1 LLFEQPRFTI
11 KKPFS
16 GVFAAELK
24 PRLMFYGLQ
33 LFLLLALTVPL
44 ALLTIAMG
52 PFDPHG
58 KRVYRIGQFW
68 TWLIVRMG
76 GIAIAV
82 RGLENLSRG
91 RSYIFMANHQ
101 SNIDIP
107 VLVQSLLDFQ
117 LRWIAKKE
125 LLNVP
130 LFGWAMRAGKHVAV
144 DRADSAGALQ
154 SLEEA
159 KALLAAGVSIVVFPE
174 GTRSRDGRLLP
185 FKKGGFLLAVQTGAE
200 IVPVTILGSRT
211 VLPSGEWRV
220 RSGSIAVFVGPPIA
234 LGGYRRGKLKPLADQ
249 VRQQI
254 AARLNE
260 TDPRGPGRGIP
271 QGVEPP
277 AAERIA

>member
-1 LLFEQPRFTI
+1 
-11 KKPFS
+11 
-16 GVFAAELK
+16 
-24 PRLMFYGLQ
+24 MFYGLQ
-33 LFLLLALTVPL
+33 LCLLVALTVPL

-52 PFDPHG
+52 PFDRHG
-58 KRVYRIGQFW
+58 KRVYRIGKFW
-68 TWLIVRMG
+68 TWLIVRMA
-76 GIAIAV
+76 GIV
-82 RGLENLSRG
+82 LKVHGLENLSRA

-107 VLVQSLLDFQ
+107 VLVQGLLDFQ

-159 KALLAAGVSIVVFPE
+159 KALLSAGVSIVVFPE

-185 FKKGGFLLAVQTGAE
+185 FKKGGFLLAAQTGAE
-200 IVPVTILGSRT
+200 IVPITILGSGR
-211 VLPSGEWRV
+211 VLPSGQWRV
-220 RSGSIAVFVGPPIA
+220 RRGSIQVFVDRPVA
-234 LGGYRRGKLKPLADQ
+234 VDGYRPGKLKPLADQ

-260 TDPRGPGRGIP
+260 TAAPRAGRGGP
-271 QGVEPP
+271 QSGDTP
-277 AAERIA
+277 AAKRIA

>member
-1 LLFEQPRFTI
+1 
-11 KKPFS
+11 
-16 GVFAAELK
+16 
-24 PRLMFYGLQ
+24 MFYGFQ
-33 LFLLLALTVPL
+33 LCLLLALTVPL

-76 GIAIAV
+76 GIAIDV
-82 RGLENLSRG
+82 RGVENLSRG

-107 VLVQSLLDFQ
+107 VLVQSLLEFQ

-130 LFGWAMRAGKHVAV
+130 VFGWAMRAGKHVAV

-159 KALLAAGVSIVVFPE
+159 RALVAAGVSIVVFPE

-185 FKKGGFLLAVQTGAE
+185 FKKGGFLLAVQTGAD
-200 IVPVTILGSRT
+200 IVPVTILGSGT
-211 VLPSGEWRV
+211 VLPSGEWRL
-220 RSGSIAVFVGPPIA
+220 RRGSIAVFVDPPIA
-234 LGGYRRGKLKPLADQ
+234 VGGYRPGKLKPLADQ

-254 AARLNE
+254 AARINE
-260 TDPRGPGRGIP
+260 TAPRAAGRGILQP
-271 QGVEPP
+271 GEPS